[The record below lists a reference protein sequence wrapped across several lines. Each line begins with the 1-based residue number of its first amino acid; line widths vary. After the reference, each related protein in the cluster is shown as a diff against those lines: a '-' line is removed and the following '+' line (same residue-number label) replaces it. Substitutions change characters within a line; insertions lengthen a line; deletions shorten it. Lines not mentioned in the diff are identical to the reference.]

1 MSTISVPFTF
11 SGGSLQNTDDPHQ
24 VARQEII
31 NVLMTE
37 QYERVMAPGYGAST
51 TRLLFTTLDSLVVA
65 DYKEEAL
72 AMLNSHTS
80 NCAVR
85 SLSVT
90 DQPASVPQ
98 GGGTED
104 PQSALYVNVTYQLN
118 GDPTSSTMSV
128 SVTNP
133 DALNVFSPI

>member
-1 MSTISVPFTF
+1 MRTISVPFTF
-11 SGGSLQNTDDPHQ
+11 SGGSLQNTDDPHKI
-24 VARQEII
+24 ARQEII

-51 TRLLFTTLDSLVVA
+51 TRLLFTTLDNLVVA
-65 DYKEEAL
+65 DYTEEAL
-72 AMLNSHTS
+72 AMLNSHMS
-80 NCAVR
+80 NCVVR

-90 DQPASVPQ
+90 DKPVSVPQ

-104 PQSALYVNVTYQLN
+104 PQSTLYVNVVYKLN
-118 GDPTSSTMSV
+118 GDPNSSTMSV
-128 SVTNP
+128 SIATP

>member
-85 SLSVT
+85 SLTVT
-90 DQPASVPQ
+90 DQPESVPQ

-104 PQSALYVNVTYQLN
+104 PQTTLYVNVKYQLN
-118 GDPTSSTMSV
+118 GDANASTVSV
-128 SVTNP
+128 SVINP
-133 DALNVFSPI
+133 DALNVYSPI